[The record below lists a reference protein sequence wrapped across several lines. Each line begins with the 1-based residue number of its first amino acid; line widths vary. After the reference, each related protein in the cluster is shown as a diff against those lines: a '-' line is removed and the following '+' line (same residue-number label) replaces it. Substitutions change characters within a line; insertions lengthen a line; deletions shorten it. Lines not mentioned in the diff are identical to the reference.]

1 MIKCGYK
8 SFCKMICTIIMSVTL
23 YVLKKKSYRIES
35 CKRSLIN
42 GIRHVS
48 FAFKHIN
55 FKHFELKWNYTP

>member
-1 MIKCGYK
+1 
-8 SFCKMICTIIMSVTL
+8 MSVTL